1 MATRKELWLD
11 SKGNEHATERE
22 ADLQDLVYVSEASVD
37 VWLTQQEGLKKPSEY
52 ARVLKMWEADRIR
65 RDYEYKETQ
74 PTLRE
79 QADGRVTRTPS
90 ESLFKAGLL
99 DAPPDG
105 EDDFDFTGATVVRV

>member
-11 SKGNEHATERE
+11 SKGSEHATERE

-74 PTLRE
+74 P
-79 QADGRVTRTPS
+79 APS
-90 ESLFKAGLL
+90 VPAVEPARSLFKAGLL

-105 EDDFDFTGATVVRV
+105 EDDFDFKGATMVRV